1 MDHLALCL
9 TEYTQEIAAGVVD
22 VFRFC
27 FSKGIKWKQLIVRLA
42 FPDQNRFLH
51 LILSEA
57 RILHQFKEVDLRCPW
72 AVDLTNETAM
82 ELHAMMSSE
91 QGLER
96 LRLCNMW
103 LLPGVLS
110 TLAQGLRANR
120 VGALE
125 FLGIQIME
133 SDVMVDVEIVIDN
146 EQNSDGR
153 DDEIAFFI
161 EELHQN
167 KSLKKLVLQHGSILS
182 DGTLSNLI
190 LALVGHPMLEKL
202 KLYRSDGLDHS
213 TRALCSLLDSGS
225 CMLSTLSFELQSNS
239 SLKIDVGPLAEA
251 IVRYGGIQYL
261 NLSHNRLDIRDFA
274 TLLDA
279 ASRCKTLVTLD
290 VRCNNIGDLKFLDGI
305 MQTHTPSRLRRLDLR
320 GNPLGDDDR
329 AALAKLVEDHP
340 ELQDFGF
347 SEEEES
353 LLITPDLQYML
364 DFNRSG
370 RVLLTKPSTPL
381 SVWATVLERANS
393 LFENDSMFATDE
405 DRDTGPERRASVI
418 YGLLQGP
425 AFAAR
430 LPNY

>member
-42 FPDQNRFLH
+42 VPEQNRFLH

-57 RILHQFKEVDLRCPW
+57 RILHQFKEVDLMCPW
-72 AVDLTNETAM
+72 AVALTNEFAM

-96 LRLCNMW
+96 LRLSNSMQ

-110 TLAQGLRANR
+110 N
-120 VGALE
+120 
-125 FLGIQIME
+125 
-133 SDVMVDVEIVIDN
+133 
-146 EQNSDGR
+146 
-153 DDEIAFFI
+153 
-161 EELHQN
+161 
-167 KSLKKLVLQHGSILS
+167 
-182 DGTLSNLI
+182 GTLSNLI

-202 KLYRSDGLDHS
+202 RLYRSDGLDHS

-251 IVRYGGIQYL
+251 IERYGGIRYL
-261 NLSHNRLDIRDFA
+261 NLSHNRLDIRDLA

-279 ASRCKTLVTLD
+279 ASRCKTLVSLN
-290 VRCNNIGDLKFLDGI
+290 VSYNNIGNLELLDGI

-329 AALAKLVEDHP
+329 AALAKLVKDHP

-347 SEEEES
+347 SEEEEA
-353 LLITPDLQYML
+353 LLITPDLQYIL

-381 SVWATVLERANS
+381 SIWATVLERANS

-418 YGLLQGP
+418 YSLLQGP
-425 AFAAR
+425 AFVAR
-430 LPNY
+430 LRNH

>member
-1 MDHLALCL
+1 MHIHFATTGNMGDNERSSSDPCESGYLVLRTERTPLDCLQRFLRGLREGRRLKDMDHLALCL

-42 FPDQNRFLH
+42 VPEQNRFLH

-57 RILHQFKEVDLRCPW
+57 RILHQFKEVDLMCPW
-72 AVDLTNETAM
+72 AVALTNEFAM

-96 LRLCNMW
+96 LRLSNSMQ

-110 TLAQGLRANR
+110 N
-120 VGALE
+120 
-125 FLGIQIME
+125 
-133 SDVMVDVEIVIDN
+133 
-146 EQNSDGR
+146 
-153 DDEIAFFI
+153 
-161 EELHQN
+161 
-167 KSLKKLVLQHGSILS
+167 
-182 DGTLSNLI
+182 GTLSNLI

-202 KLYRSDGLDHS
+202 RLYRSDGLDHS

-251 IVRYGGIQYL
+251 IERYGGIRYL
-261 NLSHNRLDIRDFA
+261 NLSHNRLDIRDLA

-279 ASRCKTLVTLD
+279 ASRCKTLVSLN
-290 VRCNNIGDLKFLDGI
+290 VSYNNIGNLELLDGI

-329 AALAKLVEDHP
+329 AALAKLVKDHP

-347 SEEEES
+347 SEEEEA
-353 LLITPDLQYML
+353 LLITPDLQYIL

-381 SVWATVLERANS
+381 SIWATVLERANS

-418 YGLLQGP
+418 YSLLQGP
-425 AFAAR
+425 AFVAR
-430 LPNY
+430 LRNH